1 MNTSINWSYVGR
13 AIDFY
18 VGAGFQYIEVP
29 WIVSRESILS
39 TLPVGK
45 KGYTTELGGLVGSAE
60 QSFIELM
67 RGKLIDSRPYVAA
80 TPCFRD
86 DEPDDLHNPYF
97 FKVELFSIRSKG
109 FNNSRAFLDVAQR
122 FFATLGAETRAVWTD
137 AESYDIELNGVE
149 IGSYGIHSIFDFH
162 WTYGTGLAEP
172 RFSYALSQK
181 HE

>member
-1 MNTSINWSYVGR
+1 MNQAINWNYIAR

-29 WIVSRESILS
+29 WIVSAASIKT
-39 TLPVGK
+39 TLPANK
-45 KGYTTELGGLVGSAE
+45 KGYTTELGGLVASAE

-67 RGKLIDSRPYVAA
+67 RGELLDSRPYVAA

-86 DEPDDLHNPYF
+86 DDPDESHSPYF
-97 FKVELFSIRSKG
+97 FKVELFSLRSEG
-109 FNNSRAFLDVAQR
+109 FDNSQVFLDVARR
-122 FFATLGAETRAVWTD
+122 FFATLGADTQTVWVNGN
-137 AESYDIELNGVE
+137 YDIELNGVE
-149 IGSYGIHSIFDFH
+149 IGSYGIRSIYGFN